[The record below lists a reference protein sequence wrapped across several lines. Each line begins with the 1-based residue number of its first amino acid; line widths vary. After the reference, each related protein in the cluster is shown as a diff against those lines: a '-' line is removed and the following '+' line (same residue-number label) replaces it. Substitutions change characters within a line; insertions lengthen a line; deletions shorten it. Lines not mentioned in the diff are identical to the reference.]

1 MADKSMFDHGGS
13 GMTRG
18 GLDRYLGPEAD
29 SYSHS
34 PPAIA
39 DDKLNPEEPAEE
51 KLDCAGKDADE
62 PVCEIAEAEEE
73 LRETGGDAT

>member
-1 MADKSMFDHGGS
+1 MADKSMFNRGGS

-18 GLDRYLGPEAD
+18 GLDRFLGPEAD
-29 SYSHS
+29 SYSHL

-39 DDKLNPEEPAEE
+39 DDKLNPDESTE
-51 KLDCAGKDADE
+51 KELDCTGKDAEE

-73 LRETGGDAT
+73 VRETGGSAT